1 MLNRNNPSTE
11 LSRFLEAQERD
22 YAIALAEIKAGC
34 KQSHWMWY
42 IFPQVKGLGES
53 LTSRKYA
60 IQSLQEAVD
69 YLNHPI
75 LGERLREISRELL
88 LLETRDIG
96 SVFGSPDYFK
106 LKSCM
111 TLFSAID
118 KSEEKL
124 FQRVLD
130 EFFEGRLDE
139 KTQHQVHVWRA
150 ASDWHKNPAV
160 AVTPE

>member
-1 MLNRNNPSTE
+1 MRKFLLKLAASIKRMTMKTD
-11 LSRFLEAQERD
+11 LTRFLEAQERD
-22 YAIALAEIKAGC
+22 YAIALAEIRTGRK
-34 KQSHWMWY
+34 KSHWMWY

-53 LTSRKYA
+53 LTSCKYA

-88 LLETRDIG
+88 LLETRDVG
-96 SVFGSPDYFK
+96 SVFGIIDSLK

-130 EFFEGRLDE
+130 EFFEGRVDERTLD
-139 KTQHQVHVWRA
+139 QDRVWRLGV
-150 ASDWHKNPAV
+150 DY
-160 AVTPE
+160 

>member
-1 MLNRNNPSTE
+1 MSIFLRKWATSTKRMTMNTD
-11 LSRFLEAQERD
+11 LTRYLAAQERD

-75 LGERLREISRELL
+75 LGERLTEISKELL
-88 LLETRDIG
+88 GLETRDAR
-96 SVFGSPDYFK
+96 SVFGSPDHFK

-111 TLFSAID
+111 TLFAAID
-118 KSEEKL
+118 IGEERI
-124 FQRVLD
+124 FQTVLD
-130 EFFEGRLDE
+130 GFYGGIVDE
-139 KTQHQVHVWRA
+139 KTMEQVRIWL
-150 ASDWHKNPAV
+150 
-160 AVTPE
+160 